1 MEEITRNIIERAAE
15 GDMDAFEAIY
25 KAASGFVFNLALRIT
40 NNRPDAEEA
49 TQDIFIKIFDNLK
62 RFEFRSSFKTWIY
75 RIAVN
80 TAINV
85 YNRNIKDVS
94 RRGDFDT
101 AIETQGYSP
110 GIKEAA
116 ERSEERNM
124 LSVLLNTLSPDHR
137 AVIVLREIEGLSYG
151 EISEALKINLNTVR
165 SRLKRAREILME
177 RGKKAVRDEV

>member
-1 MEEITRNIIERAAE
+1 MEEITRDIIERAAG
-15 GDMDAFEAIY
+15 GDMDAFEVIY

-40 NNRPDAEEA
+40 NSRPDAEET
-49 TQDIFIKIFDNLK
+49 TQDIFIRIYDNLK

-85 YNRNIKDVS
+85 YNRNIRNTG
-94 RRGDFDT
+94 RRVDFDT
-101 AIETQGYSP
+101 IIETHGYSP
-110 GIKEAA
+110 EIKEEA
-116 ERSEERNM
+116 EKSEEKKM
-124 LSVLLNTLSPDHR
+124 LSLLLTALTPDHR

-165 SRLKRAREILME
+165 SRLKRAREILLE
-177 RGKKAVRDEV
+177 RGKKAVADEL